1 MEDAKSQNVAD
12 LLSGWMRTGGLLQ
25 SVFVRDFVA
34 RDTLVLEPGT
44 RVGAW
49 CILDEIGRG
58 GMGVVFRAERADGAY
73 RQEVALK
80 LIDGKVVRE
89 DQRALFV
96 RERQLLAELEHPN
109 IVRLL
114 DGGELPE
121 GQPWFALELVRG
133 EALDHY
139 AEAHAPSLAARV
151 DLLIE
156 VAGAVAYAH
165 QRLVIHRDLKP
176 GNVLVTDEGHVKLL
190 DFGISGLA
198 RESNTAVAGLGTLA
212 YASPEQRAGAAPGT
226 GDDVYALGR
235 LLERIGGGSMPPDLQ
250 SVVAKATAG
259 KLDARYA
266 SVVSLIDDLR
276 AFRARQP
283 VAAHAG
289 GLSYRMRKH
298 LARHPLATLAGIAAL
313 IVIGVFIA
321 ALAAQ
326 RTQAQAA
333 AARAQA
339 INRFLNEDVLTS
351 ANPGQSG
358 DVNLSVRTAL
368 DRAASTIDARFGD
381 DPVVREE
388 IESTLARS
396 YAGIGVF
403 DVAEGHAQRAAAIN
417 AQRAGKTGPETWAV
431 RGLSAEIAG
440 ELHPVGEADPAF
452 AGVLDEMA
460 RAGALDTPLAVD
472 IAFDRTTMHARS
484 SDSHWVVGA
493 MADLLPRARRVYG
506 DASVAMVKMEST
518 YGNSLAFDNRL
529 DEAETLLRSRLAKP
543 AIDDPAFALARLDIQ
558 ENLAFVLRRR
568 GKPEDALQPQKEVVE
583 EYTKR
588 FGRTQPSTL
597 HALNEYAGMLQ
608 DANRLDEA
616 GTIFREV
623 LDIRLKRDGE
633 ENYKTRTSMNNLG
646 MLLSAQ
652 GKLDEAADWLGRVY
666 TLELR
671 LSGPDS
677 RDALYAAHNLAG
689 VKRDRGEIDA
699 ALVMQ
704 KDAVARAP
712 GIFAA
717 GRPEPAIFRYGYA
730 ITLIVAQKFDQAKSE
745 LTQARDDLVRTLGA
759 DHPRVHTANDRL
771 AELERDPAA
780 ARLRVMQTRR

>member
-1 MEDAKSQNVAD
+1 MENTKSQDVAD

-49 CILDEIGRG
+49 RILDEIGRG
-58 GMGVVFRAERADGAY
+58 GMGVVFHAERADGAY

-80 LIDGKVVRE
+80 LIDGNAVRE
-89 DQRALFV
+89 DQHALFV
-96 RERQLLAELEHPN
+96 RERQLLAELEHPG

-114 DGGELPE
+114 DGGELPS

-139 AEAHAPSLAARV
+139 AEAHALSLAARV

-176 GNVLVTDEGHVKLL
+176 GNVLVTDAGHVKLL
-190 DFGISGLA
+190 DFGISGFA
-198 RESNTAVAGLGTLA
+198 RESNAAVVGLGTLA

-235 LLERIGGGSMPPDLQ
+235 LLERIGGSMPPDLQ

-259 KLDARYA
+259 KLDASYA
-266 SVVSLIDDLR
+266 SVVSLIDDLH
-276 AFRARQP
+276 AFRTRRP

-289 GLSYRMRKH
+289 GLRYRMRKQ
-298 LARHPLATLAGIAAL
+298 LARHPWATIAGIAAL
-313 IVIGVFIA
+313 IVVGAFVA

-326 RTQAQAA
+326 RTQARAE

-381 DPVVREE
+381 DPIVREG

-493 MADLLPRARRVYG
+493 MTDLLSRARRVYG

-608 DANRLDEA
+608 DANHMDEA

-666 TLELR
+666 TLEQR

-677 RDALYAAHNLAG
+677 RDALFAAHNLAG
-689 VKRDRGEIDA
+689 VKRDQGEIDA
-699 ALVMQ
+699 ALAMQ

-730 ITLIVAQKFDQAKSE
+730 ITLIVAQNFDQARSE

-759 DHPRVHTANDRL
+759 DHPRVRTANEHL
-771 AELERDPAA
+771 AELARDPAA
-780 ARLRVMQTRR
+780 ARLRVMETRR